1 MPDKHAL
8 LSASSSHRWLACPPS
23 ALLCAKEPDVAGEYA
38 KEGTEAHSLCEY
50 KLHLALGEKAQDPT
64 DGLAHFNEEMA
75 DCTDMYVRYVME
87 TLAKVR
93 ETCKDPLV
101 LIEQRLDFS
110 KWVPNGFG
118 TGDCLIAS
126 DGTLYVIDFKYGVG
140 VLVEAKRNPQMMCY
154 ALGALTLF
162 DGIYDIE
169 KVSMTIFQPRREH
182 VSIYELTKEELL
194 SWSETVLAPTAR
206 LAAKGEGDFRAG
218 PHCRFC
224 KVKANCRKR
233 AEYNL
238 ALAQYDFAM
247 PEKLTDA
254 EIESVLSKADELSA
268 WAGDVKE
275 YALQQ
280 ALSGKEWKT
289 WKVVEGRSVRKYA
302 NETQV
307 AETVAGAGYDPYER
321 KVLGIT
327 AMTMLLGKEKFE
339 ELLGGL
345 IQKPQGKPTLV
356 PMSDKRP
363 AMHTAVNDFKEE
375 IHHG

>member
-1 MPDKHAL
+1 M
-8 LSASSSHRWLACPPS
+8 
-23 ALLCAKEPDVAGEYA
+23 
-38 KEGTEAHSLCEY
+38 
-50 KLHLALGEKAQDPT
+50 
-64 DGLAHFNEEMA
+64 
-75 DCTDMYVRYVME
+75 
-87 TLAKVR
+87 
-93 ETCKDPLV
+93 

-224 KVKANCRKR
+224 KVKANCRKW

-327 AMTMLLGKEKFE
+327 AMTKLLGKEKFE